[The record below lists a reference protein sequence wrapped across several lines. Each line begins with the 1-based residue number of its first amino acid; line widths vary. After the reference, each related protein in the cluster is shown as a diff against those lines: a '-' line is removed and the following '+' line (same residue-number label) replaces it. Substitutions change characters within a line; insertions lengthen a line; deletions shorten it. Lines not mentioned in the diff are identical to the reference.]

1 MVKGSFK
8 LHKVKQRDE
17 KILCDF
23 HELVGQIH
31 QAPEFQFYKMQEA
44 STKALKDLFRFEW
57 YCFIFHYKNLKT
69 RV

>member
-1 MVKGSFK
+1 MVKGFSK

-17 KILCDF
+17 RILCDF
-23 HELVGQIH
+23 RELAGQIH

-57 YCFIFHYKNLKT
+57 Y
-69 RV
+69 